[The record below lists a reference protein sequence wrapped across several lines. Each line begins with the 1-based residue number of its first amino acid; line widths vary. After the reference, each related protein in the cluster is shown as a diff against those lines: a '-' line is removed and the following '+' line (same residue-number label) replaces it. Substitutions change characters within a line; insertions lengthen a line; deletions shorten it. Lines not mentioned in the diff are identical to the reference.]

1 MEKLKIDKA
10 RVLEAAAKSSTAN
23 VTLRTLFPEAFEPEK
38 PEPFHFGYEYELS
51 CSWRNGPIA
60 IGLGCA
66 PADLERKSLVVNND
80 FRMETT
86 KHNGRTILTF
96 YPKTK

>member
-1 MEKLKIDKA
+1 MEELKIDKA
-10 RVLEAAAKSSTAN
+10 RVLKAAAKCSTAN

-38 PEPFHFGYEYELS
+38 PEPFHFGETYDLGYG
-51 CSWRNGPIA
+51 WRNGPIA

-66 PADLERKSLVVNND
+66 PLDLRNKSLVVDRD

-86 KHNGRTILTF
+86 EHNGHTILTF
-96 YPKTK
+96 YRKPK